1 MHLFNQGIPPP
12 RGLSP
17 LVCREKPQ
25 ENPRRTQEQSK
36 RRRIR
41 AEEADSRRRGGRF
54 RAQRSSIAVG
64 VEKGGQA
71 EEAFALCR
79 RGYSWIQGAEEGD
92 SRRRG
97 GGFKAHRSSIAVGVE
112 KGGQAEE
119 AFAACRRG
127 YSSAAFYV
135 AGTTEIGVF
144 WSPSILPQSIYPI

>member
-54 RAQRSSIAVG
+54 RSQRSSIAVG

-79 RGYSWIQGAEEGD
+79 RGYSRIQGVEEGD
-92 SRRRG
+92 SMR
-97 GGFKAHRSSIAVGVE
+97 
-112 KGGQAEE
+112 
-119 AFAACRRG
+119 
-127 YSSAAFYV
+127 
-135 AGTTEIGVF
+135 IGVP
-144 WSPSILPQSIYPI
+144 SPSAWRREDKQRRPSQLAGAVILRPPSTLPGRLKLGFFGHRRFCRNRSTPF